1 MIIEKES
8 KDYFCP
14 IKNDGGEIYCDGS
27 QCAAWRWK
35 DEDYCPIDLGIANR
49 FIKSTRA
56 PTAVKECCMLGN
68 MEWRPAP

>member
-8 KDYFCP
+8 GDYFCP

-35 DEDYCPIDLGIANR
+35 DEDCCEDNDSGYCGLAG
-49 FIKSTRA
+49 
-56 PTAVKECCMLGN
+56 
-68 MEWRPAP
+68 RPRYSESLY

>member
-27 QCAAWRWK
+27 QCAAWRWR
-35 DEDYCPIDLGIANR
+35 DEDYCEDGDYGYCGLAG
-49 FIKSTRA
+49 
-56 PTAVKECCMLGN
+56 
-68 MEWRPAP
+68 RPRYSESLY